1 MAFGVM
7 KVRKHCTKCKIEKT
21 LNDFYFD
28 KRPSRGYKSICK
40 DCENIQKRI
49 KRKIDWKLNN
59 QPISLFISS
68 FKKRFGDHKNYTNEF
83 FEAYINNLKLQS
95 VIKNKLSKQVIMH
108 NNLVCFSCGKVEAL
122 ELPLSVRNIVEI
134 CNLFEKTHKK
144 CSI

>member
-1 MAFGVM
+1 M
-7 KVRKHCTKCKIEKT
+7 KIKKHCTKCKIEKT

-59 QPISLFISS
+59 QPMSLFISS

-95 VIKNKLSKQVIMH
+95 VIKNKQSKQVILH
-108 NNLVCFSCGKVEAL
+108 NNLVCYLCKKVQPL
-122 ELPLSVRNIVEI
+122 ELPLSLNKLQLI
-134 CNLFEKTHKK
+134 CSDFKQLHDK
-144 CSI
+144 C